1 MYEKGWKISTCKLC
15 VKMNKPLLSFKNA
28 VFLSFITLI
37 SFIAISLLL
46 QGEST
51 QRMIFSDLASPI
63 IGVLVSISLFYASYH
78 SRKEGRNTQIAWMLM
93 GVAVLS
99 YVLGDITWGVLELGY
114 NQNPIPSVADIFYLI
129 FYPIFALG
137 IFFLPRDKFNH
148 FEELKIILEMG
159 IVILTVG
166 LIFWIFLIEPNL
178 SHQQEFFSSI
188 ITITY
193 IIGDFVLFF
202 ALMRLLYSRFKEKY
216 HGTLII
222 LGLGVISLIV
232 SDSIYSYQTL
242 QGTYISGGLLDTGW
256 ILGLILLGLAAI
268 LQASDKKYNFYQYIQ
283 FLPLAKRSSFNSYLP
298 LFWVL
303 VAFILLVWANKIQ
316 PQTNIELIEL
326 VVGIIIFLVLLRQL
340 LTEKSLFLSEKKY
353 RELVDNALVGIYK
366 TNLAGDIIFANES
379 LANIFEF
386 DGVEDLKARKI
397 IELYKNPETRNKFI
411 AKLKTEGKLSQ
422 YELEMVTK
430 TGHTINMLISANLTD
445 DTISGMLMDITHRKN
460 TEKALQD
467 NEEKYRTLFES
478 NPNYTILLDLNGV
491 IMDVNRTAAEFIGL
505 TPEKLIGRSL
515 LEMGIFPSEDI
526 TFQREKF
533 SHALKGEIVKPFQY
547 KLINK
552 KGEYNWVQSQLV
564 PIKKDGGINSILVI
578 ATDITE
584 RKNAIDNL
592 KSSVNEKKLLI
603 KEIHHRVKNNMQIIS
618 SLLSL
623 QSQHL
628 KDDEEVARDVLKE
641 SQNRVKSMAMIH
653 EKLYLS
659 KDFTHIKFEEY
670 VQRLVSDLFYS
681 YQTTLKNVKFRVE
694 VVDVDL
700 NMETAV
706 PCGLIISEL
715 TSNSLKHAFPQEKEG
730 YVNVSLTED
739 QGKYEMIISDNGI
752 GIPHDLDFDHPKT
765 LGLQLVNNL
774 IKQLDGEIKLDRNHG
789 TKFTITFK
797 ELTYKKRF

>member
-1 MYEKGWKISTCKLC
+1 
-15 VKMNKPLLSFKNA
+15 
-28 VFLSFITLI
+28 
-37 SFIAISLLL
+37 
-46 QGEST
+46 
-51 QRMIFSDLASPI
+51 
-63 IGVLVSISLFYASYH
+63 
-78 SRKEGRNTQIAWMLM
+78 
-93 GVAVLS
+93 
-99 YVLGDITWGVLELGY
+99 
-114 NQNPIPSVADIFYLI
+114 
-129 FYPIFALG
+129 
-137 IFFLPRDKFNH
+137 
-148 FEELKIILEMG
+148 
-159 IVILTVG
+159 
-166 LIFWIFLIEPNL
+166 
-178 SHQQEFFSSI
+178 
-188 ITITY
+188 
-193 IIGDFVLFF
+193 
-202 ALMRLLYSRFKEKY
+202 
-216 HGTLII
+216 
-222 LGLGVISLIV
+222 
-232 SDSIYSYQTL
+232 
-242 QGTYISGGLLDTGW
+242 
-256 ILGLILLGLAAI
+256 
-268 LQASDKKYNFYQYIQ
+268 
-283 FLPLAKRSSFNSYLP
+283 
-298 LFWVL
+298 
-303 VAFILLVWANKIQ
+303 
-316 PQTNIELIEL
+316 
-326 VVGIIIFLVLLRQL
+326 
-340 LTEKSLFLSEKKY
+340 
-353 RELVDNALVGIYK
+353 
-366 TNLAGDIIFANES
+366 
-379 LANIFEF
+379 
-386 DGVEDLKARKI
+386 
-397 IELYKNPETRNKFI
+397 
-411 AKLKTEGKLSQ
+411 
-422 YELEMVTK
+422 MVTK
-430 TGHTINMLISANLTD
+430 TGNTINMLISANLTD
-445 DTISGMLMDITHRKN
+445 DIISGMLMDITHRKN

-505 TPEKLIGRSL
+505 TPDKLIGRSL

-533 SHALKGEIVKPFQY
+533 SHALKGDTVKPFQY

-564 PIKKDGGINSILVI
+564 PIKKDGRINSILVI

-628 KDDEEVARDVLKE
+628 KDNEEVALDVLKE

-752 GIPHDLDFDHPKT
+752 GIPPDLDFDHPKT

>member
-1 MYEKGWKISTCKLC
+1 
-15 VKMNKPLLSFKNA
+15 MNKNQLLSFKNA

-37 SFIAISLLL
+37 CFIAISLLL
-46 QGEST
+46 QGDST

-63 IGVLVSISLFYASYH
+63 IGLLVSISLFYASYH
-78 SRKEGRNTQIAWMLM
+78 SRKEGQNTQIAWMLM
-93 GVAVLS
+93 GIAILC
-99 YVLGDITWGVLELGY
+99 YTLGDITWGVLELGY
-114 NQNPIPSVADIFYLI
+114 NQNPFPSVADIFYLI
-129 FYPIFALG
+129 FYPLFALG
-137 IFFLPRDKFNH
+137 IFFLPRDKFSH

-178 SHQQEFFSSI
+178 LHQEEYFSSI

-202 ALMRLLYSRFKEKY
+202 ALMRLLYGRFKEKY
-216 HGTLII
+216 HGPLIL

-232 SDSIYSYQTL
+232 SDSVYSYQTL

-256 ILGLILLGLAAI
+256 IFGLLLVGLAAI
-268 LQASDKKYNFYQYIQ
+268 LQTSDEKYKFYNYIELLPFAKK
-283 FLPLAKRSSFNSYLP
+283 SSFNSYLP

-316 PQTNIELIEL
+316 PQLNTELVELI
-326 VVGIIIFLVLLRQL
+326 VGIIIFMVLLRQL
-340 LTEKSLFLSEKKY
+340 LTEKSLFLSEKNY
-353 RELVDNALVGIYK
+353 RELVDNAMVGIYK
-366 TNLAGDIIFANES
+366 TNLAGDILFANEF
-379 LANIFEF
+379 LAKIFEF
-386 DGVEDLKARKI
+386 ENVEDLKAKKI
-397 IELYKNPETRNKFI
+397 IELYKNPETRKKFI
-411 AKLKTEGKLSQ
+411 AKLKNETKLSQ
-422 YELEMVTK
+422 YELEMVSR
-430 TGHTINMLISANLTD
+430 TGNTLNMLISANLTD
-445 DTISGMLMDITHRKN
+445 DIISGMLMDITHRKN

-467 NEEKYRTLFES
+467 NEEKYKTLFES
-478 NPNYTILLDLNGV
+478 NPNYTILMDLNGV
-491 IMDVNRTAAEFIGL
+491 ILDVNLAASEFTGL
-505 TPEKLIGRSL
+505 SPGELIGRNL
-515 LEMGIFPSEDI
+515 LELGIFPSKDI

-533 SHALKGEIVKPFQY
+533 SHALKGETVKPFQY

-552 KGEYNWVQSQLV
+552 KREYNWVESQLV
-564 PIKKDGGINSILVI
+564 PIKKDGEINSVLVI
-578 ATDITE
+578 ATDITQ

-592 KSSVNEKKLLI
+592 KSSVNEKKILI
-603 KEIHHRVKNNMQIIS
+603 KEIHHRVKNNMQIIF

-628 KDDEEVARDVLKE
+628 KEDEEVALDVLKE

-653 EKLYLS
+653 EKLYMS

-694 VVDVDL
+694 VDDVDL

-715 TSNSLKHAFPQEKEG
+715 TSNSLKHAFPQGREG
-730 YVNVSLTED
+730 EVYVSLKED
-739 QGKYEMIISDNGI
+739 QGEYKMVIIDNGI
-752 GIPHDLDFDHPKT
+752 GIPPDFDFKHPES

-774 IKQLDGEIKLDRNHG
+774 TKQLDGEIKLDRSHG
-789 TKFTITFK
+789 TKFTIKFK
-797 ELTYKKRF
+797 ELDYKKRF